1 MTKMIDTFTDFVE
14 QDNQGR
20 KAAFMAAMAK
30 RIQTERYM
38 MGDLLYELFECQCDI
53 LHLKSMVN
61 DICTQLDNHKAAIK
75 LSVGLKEKK
84 KKKEKAAK

>member
-1 MTKMIDTFTDFVE
+1 MTKMMIDTFSEFVE

-38 MGDLLYELFECQCDI
+38 MGDLLYELFECQCEIRNLTARFDAQNTA
-53 LHLKSMVN
+53 LK
-61 DICTQLDNHKAAIK
+61 II
-75 LSVGLKEKK
+75 VGAKEAKK